1 MDREYHLPQ
10 FRKLQVG
17 LSIVSKESV
26 LILQI
31 RQNHPGDNLQAQ
43 DKTLR
48 KRRNMQ
54 GSNIYRCIFLDKRAE
69 GWVREE
75 GFVTWQ
81 LQKAFL
87 LTTQKLPARVFNFN
101 KDLSQEV
108 CAQSIELA
116 I

>member
-26 LILQI
+26 LI
-31 RQNHPGDNLQAQ
+31 
-43 DKTLR
+43 
-48 KRRNMQ
+48 
-54 GSNIYRCIFLDKRAE
+54 RCIFLDKRAE

>member
-26 LILQI
+26 LI
-31 RQNHPGDNLQAQ
+31 
-43 DKTLR
+43 
-48 KRRNMQ
+48 
-54 GSNIYRCIFLDKRAE
+54 RCIFLDKQAE

-87 LTTQKLPARVFNFN
+87 LTTQKLLEVRVIKDQRVGSPGSLKARPILVASSLHEIVNY
-101 KDLSQEV
+101 
-108 CAQSIELA
+108 A
-116 I
+116 